1 MNAVPQIPVTA
12 PQRDR
17 GGTLLCTGAIRW
29 PDTPGD
35 SARELRAGCA
45 RTGRATA
52 CCRRAV
58 RANECHNPVSGLPAP
73 VRIPCRL
80 TSGNCQPRS
89 PAAPELVSPP
99 FCSCRR
105 LETWPHRALLEC
117 ARGAGRP
124 VRRWV
129 PGKRRLRGQPPRLA
143 FSHDG
148 WLAGGETSLVRTR
161 PVRSWLGWLLMAV
174 RTAAGRRPRCRPVV
188 PADRRARGAGR
199 RGPTRRA
206 APSRRSR

>member
-1 MNAVPQIPVTA
+1 LLSSMRWSFPV
-12 PQRDR
+12 
-17 GGTLLCTGAIRW
+17 
-29 PDTPGD
+29 
-35 SARELRAGCA
+35 SAGCRVRGSVSTPKSA
-45 RTGRATA
+45 AWAFSAMSSAALLPFSRDHEQSGTKASEADVSRLA
-52 CCRRAV
+52 C
-58 RANECHNPVSGLPAP
+58 PVAHPVPPDQRKPAAA
-73 VRIPCRL
+73 
-80 TSGNCQPRS
+80 QPGS
-89 PAAPELVSPP
+89 PAAPELISPP

-117 ARGAGRP
+117 ARGTGRP
-124 VRRWV
+124 VRRRV

-161 PVRSWLGWLLMAV
+161 PVRSWLRWLLMAV
-174 RTAAGRRPRCRPVV
+174 WTAAGRRPRCRPVV

-206 APSRRSR
+206 APSRRPR